1 MVKYANKYEYD
12 NFRDFELKLM
22 TPLDALEFAKA
33 QNESFQQLSNY
44 FNQDYFSKPR
54 SFIEIFDSLMVT
66 IRSREVELYG
76 LYNGRRLLGVGVYQY
91 ISYSDNGCEVVIWMR
106 ASEEG
111 KKIGEY
117 LLKKL
122 TLYAFFEKNFRF
134 VELLID
140 ESNLASRKI
149 ASNIGYEHIETFA
162 GNTSGRLGSG
172 KYCRYLCFDGEIDAL
187 AEAYDKRKVDL
198 IDHPAH
204 DKYFRNLILNE
215 EVNEAFKWP
224 YPILEQRSTRI
235 EVSIPKS
242 GRPRKTPYR
251 IPIFSNSPIPK
262 YKNE

>member
-1 MVKYANKYEYD
+1 
-12 NFRDFELKLM
+12 
-22 TPLDALEFAKA
+22 
-33 QNESFQQLSNY
+33 
-44 FNQDYFSKPR
+44 
-54 SFIEIFDSLMVT
+54 
-66 IRSREVELYG
+66 
-76 LYNGRRLLGVGVYQY
+76 
-91 ISYSDNGCEVVIWMR
+91 MR

-111 KKIGEY
+111 KKIGAY

-122 TLYAFFEKNFRF
+122 TLLAFFEKNFRF

-172 KYCRYLCFDGEIDAL
+172 NYCRYLCFDEEIDAL
-187 AEAYDKRKVDL
+187 AEVYDKRKVDL

-224 YPILEQRSTRI
+224 YPILEQRSTKKD
-235 EVSIPKS
+235 ESIPKPR
-242 GRPRKTPYR
+242 RPRKTPYR
-251 IPIFSNSPIPK
+251 TQIFSNSPLPK
-262 YKNE
+262 YKDE

>member
-12 NFRDFELKLM
+12 NFRDFELKII

-54 SFIEIFDSLMVT
+54 SFIEIFDSLMLT
-66 IRSREVELYG
+66 IRSPEVELYG
-76 LYNGRRLLGVGVYQY
+76 LYDGRRLLGVGVYQY
-91 ISYSDNGCEVVIWMR
+91 ISYSDNGCEIVIWMR

-111 KKIGEY
+111 KKIGTY

-122 TLYAFFEKNFRF
+122 TLLAFSEKNFRF

-162 GNTSGRLGSG
+162 GIDKTDSSKWITVSYLPGFFGYTPMGKTANNDFGS
-172 KYCRYLCFDGEIDAL
+172 
-187 AEAYDKRKVDL
+187 
-198 IDHPAH
+198 
-204 DKYFRNLILNE
+204 
-215 EVNEAFKWP
+215 
-224 YPILEQRSTRI
+224 YPGNQNSYGMWLTP
-235 EVSIPKS
+235 PKS
-242 GRPRKTPYR
+242 GTGPRHNLRTPMPRP
-251 IPIFSNSPIPK
+251 IQ
-262 YKNE
+262 

>member
-12 NFRDFELKLM
+12 NFKDFELKLI
-22 TPLDALEFAKA
+22 TPLAALEFAKA
-33 QNESFQQLSNY
+33 QNESIQQLSNY

-54 SFIEIFDSLMVT
+54 SFIEIFDSLMVS

-172 KYCRYLCFDGEIDAL
+172 KYCRYLCFDEEIDAI

-235 EVSIPKS
+235 EASIPKPR
-242 GRPRKTPYR
+242 RPRKKPYR

-262 YKNE
+262 YKYE